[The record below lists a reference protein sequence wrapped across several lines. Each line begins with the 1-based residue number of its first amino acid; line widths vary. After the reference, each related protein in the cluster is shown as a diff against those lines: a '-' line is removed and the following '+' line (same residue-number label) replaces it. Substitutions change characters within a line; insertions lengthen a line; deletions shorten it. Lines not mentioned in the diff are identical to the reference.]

1 MDHTIKAKVRQL
13 ISQWTDVG
21 RQRAST
27 LIVHVMCMYTSTFS
41 HTSVNCKYLYATS
54 TRDVYVSVCV
64 YVCVCARARAC
75 VCVVERKDFLR
86 VSFSLPPRAPAPRV
100 SSVNIQ
106 TAVLKAYPHIDVK
119 ALLKPITT
127 AYPIAADTLTGPATN

>member
-54 TRDVYVSVCV
+54 TRDVYISVCV
-64 YVCVCARARAC
+64 YVCVCVCARAC
-75 VCVVERKDFLR
+75 VYVWWKGKTSCVCLSLCRR
-86 VSFSLPPRAPAPRV
+86 GPLPPG
-100 SSVNIQ
+100 S
-106 TAVLKAYPHIDVK
+106 
-119 ALLKPITT
+119 LL
-127 AYPIAADTLTGPATN
+127 